1 MAALGAVNLVGESI
15 AALLRSR
22 RSLLAKEGRL
32 DTVPPSQD
40 IAHVS
45 IGKLIG
51 ATLPSSGLTIS
62 CYHVARSDN
71 QLGRLPAQDPSLSA
85 GLSLELSYLM
95 VSWSSTSL
103 EEQALLSWAMLE
115 LNRYAVLDKGQ
126 LADGTPPC
134 WERGES
140 IQIVPEEAEP
150 EKLFRI
156 WEALK
161 QKYRLSTLFK
171 ARVVRIGYGPMQDAL
186 PVAVS
191 RFSFEHG
198 DPATEPAL

>member
-1 MAALGAVNLVGESI
+1 
-15 AALLRSR
+15 
-22 RSLLAKEGRL
+22 
-32 DTVPPSQD
+32 
-40 IAHVS
+40 
-45 IGKLIG
+45 
-51 ATLPSSGLTIS
+51 
-62 CYHVARSDN
+62 
-71 QLGRLPAQDPSLSA
+71 
-85 GLSLELSYLM
+85 M

-126 LADGTPPC
+126 LAGGDA

-140 IQIVPEEAEP
+140 IQIVPEDPEP

-171 ARVVRIGYGPMQDAL
+171 ARVVRIGYGPARDAL
-186 PVAVS
+186 PVVAT
-191 RFSFEHG
+191 RFSLEHG
-198 DPATEPAL
+198 DPVSEAAA

>member
-1 MAALGAVNLVGESI
+1 MMAALGAVNLVGESI

-22 RSLLAKEGRL
+22 RSLLGQEGRL
-32 DTVPPSQD
+32 EPVPPSQD

-51 ATLPSSGLTIS
+51 TTLPTSGLTIS
-62 CYHVARSDN
+62 CYHVARSDS
-71 QLGRLPAQDPSLSA
+71 QLGRLPSQDPSLSA

-126 LADGTPPC
+126 LAGGDA

-140 IQIVPEEAEP
+140 IQIVPEDPEP

-171 ARVVRIGYGPMQDAL
+171 ARVVRIGYGPARDAL
-186 PVAVS
+186 PVVAT
-191 RFSFEHG
+191 RFSLEHG
-198 DPATEPAL
+198 DPVSEAAA

>member
-1 MAALGAVNLVGESI
+1 MAGLGAVDQVGESI
-15 AALLRSR
+15 AALLRTR

-32 DTVPPSQD
+32 DPVPPSQD

-51 ATLPSSGLTIS
+51 NALPSSGLTIS
-62 CYHVARSDN
+62 CYHVARSDS
-71 QLGRLPAQDPSLSA
+71 QLGRLPTQDPSSSA
-85 GLSLELSYLM
+85 GLSLELSYMM
-95 VSWSSTSL
+95 VAWPSTSL

-115 LNRYAVLDKGQ
+115 LNRHAVLDKGQ
-126 LADGTPPC
+126 LAGKGWDRSET
-134 WERGES
+134 
-140 IQIVPEEAEP
+140 IQLVPEDSEP

-171 ARVVRIGYGPMQDAL
+171 ARVVRIGYGPASDAV
-186 PVAVS
+186 PVTAS
-191 RFSFEHG
+191 RFSFADG
-198 DPATEPAL
+198 DPAMEPAL